1 MSVNAEMK
9 ENRNRSFVVPC
20 AYLGNK
26 YAKYELFPKKM
37 ADYPAIFFGNYIESA
52 FFLHFRIKARKLR
65 LIHWLFFHP
74 ALLLHN

>member
-1 MSVNAEMK
+1 MSVNAEMI

-37 ADYPAIFFGNYIESA
+37 ADYPAIFFGN
-52 FFLHFRIKARKLR
+52 
-65 LIHWLFFHP
+65 
-74 ALLLHN
+74 